1 MLDKEKLDLKNKKGF
16 NRIVENPVYRFF
28 RAEELQQI
36 VVGAV
41 VINWKQIEDNAKYHD
56 GEFRLNLRRFCLL
69 IELLLSLDKSQL

>member
-1 MLDKEKLDLKNKKGF
+1 MNFYTVWNLLRIQGF

-41 VINWKQIEDNAKYHD
+41 VIDWKQIEDNAKYHD
-56 GEFRLNLRRFCLL
+56 GWFFSLL
-69 IELLLSLDKSQL
+69 TTELKFKIILE